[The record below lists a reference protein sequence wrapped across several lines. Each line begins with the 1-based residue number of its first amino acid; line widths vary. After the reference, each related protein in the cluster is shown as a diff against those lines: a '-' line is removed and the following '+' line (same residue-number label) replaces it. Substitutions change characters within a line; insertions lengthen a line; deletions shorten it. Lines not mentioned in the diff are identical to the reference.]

1 MFLNII
7 KVNFKFLFFMIKIFN
22 FIFESIFESTFEFTF
37 KTMIQLLLE

>member
-7 KVNFKFLFFMIKIFN
+7 EVNFKFLFFMIKIFN
-22 FIFESIFESTFEFTF
+22 FIFEYAFESTFEFTY